1 MDQKPPAPGPRG
13 QNPQR
18 PPPLG
23 DFHGE
28 SPFKSRGGAGRI
40 AEALSNSYSGLR
52 IAYRVE
58 AAFRQELALS
68 VVLTIALFA
77 LPFSALE
84 RLLLGGSIILVLV
97 VELVNSALEAAI
109 DRISLDNHHLS
120 KRAKDLG
127 SAAVFLA
134 LSFCAACWLV
144 LGWPVFLRVIS

>member
-1 MDQKPPAPGPRG
+1 MDQQPPAPGSRSADRPRS
-13 QNPQR
+13 
-18 PPPLG
+18 PPIG
-23 DFHGE
+23 DLHVE
-28 SPFKSRGGAGRI
+28 SPFKSRGGVRRI

-68 VVLTIALFA
+68 IVLAIALFV

-109 DRISLDNHHLS
+109 DRISFDNHYLS

-134 LSFCAACWLV
+134 LSYCATCWAV
-144 LGWPVFLRVIS
+144 LGWPVLLRVIS